1 MWVFEEEI
9 EGRKLTEIINTEHE
23 NVKYL
28 PEIKYQLTVANPDIV
43 DTVQDADLIVFNIP
57 HQFWVGLSNKSKVK

>member
-28 PEIKYQLTVANPDIV
+28 PEIKLPTNLVARDIA
-43 DTVQDADLIVFNIP
+43 DTVQDADLIVSIFHINS
-57 HQFWVGLSNKSKVK
+57 WVELSNKSKVK

>member
-28 PEIKYQLTVANPDIV
+28 PEIKLPTTWLPTQTLLTLFKMP
-43 DTVQDADLIVFNIP
+43 T
-57 HQFWVGLSNKSKVK
+57 